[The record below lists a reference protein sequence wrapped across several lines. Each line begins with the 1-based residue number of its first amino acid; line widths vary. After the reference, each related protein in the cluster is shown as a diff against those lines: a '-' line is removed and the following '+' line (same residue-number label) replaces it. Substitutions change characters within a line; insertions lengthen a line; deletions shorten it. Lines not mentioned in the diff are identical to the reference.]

1 MWLCGF
7 QLPTEDRS
15 QKPRHRPSFVS
26 LLLLMLLRF
35 CVFFV
40 FFFVFLYF
48 ICLSYPHFLLYYTYR
63 HFSVFLFSSSCV
75 PQSPPLR
82 SFLTRND
89 KQHKTY
95 NIEKEKKKK
104 NKKKRSGSLRQRI
117 SSDDRRRYL
126 VTPWLDMSCCFFL
139 LLFLF
144 LFIFSVISPLLKKK

>member
-1 MWLCGF
+1 MAVRF
-7 QLPTEDRS
+7 PIT
-15 QKPRHRPSFVS
+15 HRGSEPKAQAPP
-26 LLLLMLLRF
+26 LF
-35 CVFFV
+35 CVVVVVDVVAFLCFFCFFV
-40 FFFVFLYF
+40 FFLYF

-126 VTPWLDMSCCFFL
+126 VTP
-139 LLFLF
+139 
-144 LFIFSVISPLLKKK
+144 